1 MSVKTAMGGGQ
12 WTRWRA
18 GGGHPTGLG
27 LQAEQLGRRPCSSKE
42 SFQPLLPLPYPPPN
56 TSRVSGVLAVETGVW
71 EEAKSSFQ
79 GRLGRGLGPST
90 PLTWGLAPGLLVLF
104 LSQVRAEAAGR
115 RLSKSYCLYT

>member
-1 MSVKTAMGGGQ
+1 MATQRAWVFRLSNWEGDHVVQKRASNPSSLCL
-12 WTRWRA
+12 TRPQIHQGCQGSWLWKR
-18 GGGHPTGLG
+18 
-27 LQAEQLGRRPCSSKE
+27 
-42 SFQPLLPLPYPPPN
+42 
-56 TSRVSGVLAVETGVW
+56 VW
-71 EEAKSSFQ
+71 EEAESSFQ